1 MVFNPTKTEPAMV
14 PTDKAMYAPTGDK
27 YVIFFSPQ
35 SSQADKWLISPELT
49 IYDGYELQVTAKS
62 YADTYPETLEF
73 AVSEG
78 SDDPTD
84 FVKISTAAKMPSD
97 QWSVFTT
104 PLTDYVGKKV
114 RIGIH
119 YISYDTFFA
128 QLDDFKVGPAAGSAS
143 SVDYGNVVN
152 YNVYLDSEKVGEP
165 TTPEFTLRGITAG
178 THTVAIEAVYQ
189 GAVSEKGYY
198 NIEVS
203 SIGTIT
209 SVEAIPADAEV
220 YSLSGQRIATSISSL
235 PKGVYVVKSGEK
247 VMKVR
252 F

>member
-1 MVFNPTKTEPAMV
+1 M
-14 PTDKAMYAPTGDK
+14 
-27 YVIFFSPQ
+27 
-35 SSQADKWLISPELT
+35 
-49 IYDGYELQVTAKS
+49 
-62 YADTYPETLEF
+62 
-73 AVSEG
+73 
-78 SDDPTD
+78 
-84 FVKISTAAKMPSD
+84 
-97 QWSVFTT
+97 
-104 PLTDYVGKKV
+104 
-114 RIGIH
+114 
-119 YISYDTFFA
+119 
-128 QLDDFKVGPAAGSAS
+128 
-143 SVDYGNVVN
+143 DYGNVVN